1 MPPNRLW
8 VEEIRSI
15 GLVAAGDN
23 EPAEVVLYKSR
34 DFDKEGL
41 EPRVAPSLAD
51 YRNQLEEIRKER
63 QHDQEVDRIENRP
76 KDTNM
81 PSTTP
86 ATDALITNIEKQRAR
101 DRGEEVVDNFDEL
114 VAKRLDAWAGRRQI
128 ENEIAGKYGSLS
140 TPRVDQRIKIKNL
153 WWQSPDGQLIKEL
166 LRDGTNAGQDSELI
180 VKSLD
185 GDTAAALNR
194 LYD

>member
-1 MPPNRLW
+1 MPVSRLF
-8 VEEIRSI
+8 VDEILSV

-23 EPAEVVLYKSR
+23 PDAEVVLFKSR
-34 DFDKEGL
+34 DFDKKHRV
-41 EPRVAPSLAD
+41 PRVEPSLAD

-63 QHDQEVDRIENRP
+63 RREQEVDRIENRP

-86 ATDALITNIEKQRAR
+86 ATDALITSIEKNRAR
-101 DRGEEVVDNFDEL
+101 DRGEEVADNFDEM
-114 VAKRLDAWAGRRQI
+114 VAKKLDAWAARRQI

-153 WWQSPDGQLIKEL
+153 WWHSPDGQLIKEL

-185 GDTAAALNR
+185 GETATALSR
-194 LYD
+194 LDA